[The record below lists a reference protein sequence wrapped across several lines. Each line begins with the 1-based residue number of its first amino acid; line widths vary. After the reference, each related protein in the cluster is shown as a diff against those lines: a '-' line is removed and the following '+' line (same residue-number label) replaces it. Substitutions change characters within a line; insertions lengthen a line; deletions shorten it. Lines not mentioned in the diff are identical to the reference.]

1 MSQIH
6 CLYEVE
12 PTFPATDQHPDAARF
27 AVSAGIFRFC
37 DAVGGEP
44 TQAELDAHLGVD
56 AAGLAL
62 KARRDQDG
70 AEVGDCAV
78 DPQVLPLI
86 NQTKAEWIAWA
97 ESNFPTLTAAER
109 TRLGILFWVVAVGVR
124 SKLR

>member
-1 MSQIH
+1 MIRA
-6 CLYEVE
+6 LYERE
-12 PTFPATDQHPDAARF
+12 PEFPPTDQHPDAERF

-44 TQAELDAHLGVD
+44 TQAELEAAAGVD

-62 KARRDQDG
+62 KARREQDG
-70 AEVGDCAV
+70 LEVSDCAV

-86 NQTKAEWIAWA
+86 DQTKAEWIAWA
-97 ESNFPTLTAAER
+97 GNNFPTLTAAER